1 MPKVFIFCHGLSG
14 HCNYL
19 WFKIIRNSLEEKG
32 IKTVSETFPKADD
45 PRYPEWSVV
54 LDKMLSENFEGNEI
68 MLAYIEKMKDIL
80 FILIVT
86 AAYSVIA
93 HFVGS
98 NGDLAAGSI
107 GALVLVAITVIGI
120 VLSWLPGLKMLPMVF
135 WVSIVAVVVSMP
147 QFPLSDWILAQ
158 TKNVGFL
165 SITTPI
171 LAYGGLCLGKDLQ
184 AFKALSWRIVP
195 VALAVAA
202 GSFICATALA
212 EIMLHLEGIF

>member
-1 MPKVFIFCHGLSG
+1 MTK
-14 HCNYL
+14 
-19 WFKIIRNSLEEKG
+19 
-32 IKTVSETFPKADD
+32 
-45 PRYPEWSVV
+45 
-54 LDKMLSENFEGNEI
+54 NFEGNEI

-93 HFVGS
+93 HFVGN

>member
-1 MPKVFIFCHGLSG
+1 
-14 HCNYL
+14 
-19 WFKIIRNSLEEKG
+19 
-32 IKTVSETFPKADD
+32 
-45 PRYPEWSVV
+45 
-54 LDKMLSENFEGNEI
+54 
-68 MLAYIEKMKDIL
+68 
-80 FILIVT
+80 
-86 AAYSVIA
+86 
-93 HFVGS
+93 
-98 NGDLAAGSI
+98 
-107 GALVLVAITVIGI
+107 
-120 VLSWLPGLKMLPMVF
+120 MLPMVF

-184 AFKALSWRIVP
+184 AFKQLSWRIVP

-212 EIMLHLEGIF
+212 ELMLHLEGIF

>member
-1 MPKVFIFCHGLSG
+1 
-14 HCNYL
+14 
-19 WFKIIRNSLEEKG
+19 
-32 IKTVSETFPKADD
+32 
-45 PRYPEWSVV
+45 
-54 LDKMLSENFEGNEI
+54 

-93 HFVGS
+93 HVVGS
-98 NGDLAAGSI
+98 NGEIVAGSI
-107 GALVLVAITVIGI
+107 GGLVLVLITVIGVI
-120 VLSWLPGLKMLPMVF
+120 ISWLPGFRKLPMVF

-147 QFPLSDWILAQ
+147 QFPISDWILAQ

-171 LAYGGLCLGKDLQ
+171 LAYGGLCLGKDLA
-184 AFKALSWRIVP
+184 AFKQLSWRIVP

-202 GSFICATALA
+202 GSFLCATAWA
-212 EIMLHLEGIF
+212 EVMLHLEGIF

>member
-1 MPKVFIFCHGLSG
+1 
-14 HCNYL
+14 
-19 WFKIIRNSLEEKG
+19 
-32 IKTVSETFPKADD
+32 
-45 PRYPEWSVV
+45 
-54 LDKMLSENFEGNEI
+54 

-93 HFVGS
+93 HVVGS
-98 NGDLAAGSI
+98 NGEIVAGSI
-107 GALVLVAITVIGI
+107 GGLVLVLITVIGVI
-120 VLSWLPGLKMLPMVF
+120 ISWLPGFRKLPMVF

-147 QFPLSDWILAQ
+147 QFPISDWILVQ

-171 LAYGGLCLGKDLQ
+171 LAYGGLCLGKDLA
-184 AFKALSWRIVP
+184 AFKQLSWRIVP

-202 GSFICATALA
+202 GSFLCATALA
-212 EIMLHLEGIF
+212 EVMLHLEGIF

>member
-1 MPKVFIFCHGLSG
+1 
-14 HCNYL
+14 
-19 WFKIIRNSLEEKG
+19 
-32 IKTVSETFPKADD
+32 
-45 PRYPEWSVV
+45 
-54 LDKMLSENFEGNEI
+54 

-93 HFVGS
+93 HVVGS
-98 NGDLAAGSI
+98 NGEIVAGSI
-107 GALVLVAITVIGI
+107 GGLVLVLITVIGVI
-120 VLSWLPGLKMLPMVF
+120 ISWLPGFRKLPMVF

-147 QFPLSDWILAQ
+147 QFPISDWILAQ

-171 LAYGGLCLGKDLQ
+171 LAYGGLCLGKDLA
-184 AFKALSWRIVP
+184 AFKQLSWRIVP

-202 GSFICATALA
+202 GSFLCATALA

>member
-1 MPKVFIFCHGLSG
+1 
-14 HCNYL
+14 
-19 WFKIIRNSLEEKG
+19 
-32 IKTVSETFPKADD
+32 
-45 PRYPEWSVV
+45 
-54 LDKMLSENFEGNEI
+54 
-68 MLAYIEKMKDIL
+68 MKDIL
-80 FILIVT
+80 FILVVT

-93 HFVGS
+93 HTVGS
-98 NGDLAAGSI
+98 TGDLAAGSI
-107 GALVLVAITVIGI
+107 GALVLVVITVIGI
-120 VLSWLPGLKMLPMVF
+120 VISWLPGFKMLPMVF

-184 AFKALSWRIVP
+184 AFKQLSWRIVP

-212 EIMLHLEGIF
+212 ELMLHLEGIF

>member
-1 MPKVFIFCHGLSG
+1 
-14 HCNYL
+14 
-19 WFKIIRNSLEEKG
+19 
-32 IKTVSETFPKADD
+32 
-45 PRYPEWSVV
+45 
-54 LDKMLSENFEGNEI
+54 

-93 HFVGS
+93 HVVGS
-98 NGDLAAGSI
+98 NGEIVAGSI
-107 GALVLVAITVIGI
+107 GGLVLVLITVIGVI
-120 VLSWLPGLKMLPMVF
+120 ISWLPGFRKLPMVF

-147 QFPLSDWILAQ
+147 QFPISDWILAQ

-171 LAYGGLCLGKDLQ
+171 LAYGGLCLGKDLA
-184 AFKALSWRIVP
+184 AFKQLSWRIVP

-202 GSFICATALA
+202 GSFLCATALA
-212 EIMLHLEGIF
+212 EIMLHLEVIF

>member
-1 MPKVFIFCHGLSG
+1 
-14 HCNYL
+14 
-19 WFKIIRNSLEEKG
+19 
-32 IKTVSETFPKADD
+32 
-45 PRYPEWSVV
+45 
-54 LDKMLSENFEGNEI
+54 
-68 MLAYIEKMKDIL
+68 MLAYLEKMKDIL
-80 FILIVT
+80 FILVVT

-93 HFVGS
+93 HTVGS

-107 GALVLVAITVIGI
+107 GALVLVVITAIGI
-120 VLSWLPGLKMLPMVF
+120 VISWLPGFKMLPMVF

-184 AFKALSWRIVP
+184 AFKQLSWRIVP

-212 EIMLHLEGIF
+212 ELMLHLEGIF

>member
-1 MPKVFIFCHGLSG
+1 
-14 HCNYL
+14 
-19 WFKIIRNSLEEKG
+19 
-32 IKTVSETFPKADD
+32 
-45 PRYPEWSVV
+45 
-54 LDKMLSENFEGNEI
+54 

-93 HFVGS
+93 HVVGS
-98 NGDLAAGSI
+98 NGEIVAGSI
-107 GALVLVAITVIGI
+107 GGLVLVLITIIGVII
-120 VLSWLPGLKMLPMVF
+120 SWLPGFRKLPMVF

-147 QFPLSDWILAQ
+147 QFPISDWILAQ

-171 LAYGGLCLGKDLQ
+171 LAYGGLCLGKDLA
-184 AFKALSWRIVP
+184 AFKQLSWRIVP

-202 GSFICATALA
+202 GSFLCATALA

>member
-1 MPKVFIFCHGLSG
+1 
-14 HCNYL
+14 
-19 WFKIIRNSLEEKG
+19 
-32 IKTVSETFPKADD
+32 
-45 PRYPEWSVV
+45 
-54 LDKMLSENFEGNEI
+54 
-68 MLAYIEKMKDIL
+68 MLAYLEKMKDML
-80 FILIVT
+80 FILVVT
-86 AAYSVIA
+86 AVYSVIA
-93 HFVGS
+93 HLVGS

-107 GALVLVAITVIGI
+107 GGLVLVVITVIGI
-120 VLSWLPGLKMLPMVF
+120 VLSWLPGLRLLPMVF

-184 AFKALSWRIVP
+184 AFKQLSWRIVP

-212 EIMLHLEGIF
+212 ELMLHLEGIF

>member
-1 MPKVFIFCHGLSG
+1 
-14 HCNYL
+14 
-19 WFKIIRNSLEEKG
+19 
-32 IKTVSETFPKADD
+32 
-45 PRYPEWSVV
+45 
-54 LDKMLSENFEGNEI
+54 
-68 MLAYIEKMKDIL
+68 MLAYLEKMKDML
-80 FILIVT
+80 FILVVT
-86 AAYSVIA
+86 AVYSVIA

-98 NGDLAAGSI
+98 NGDLVAGSI
-107 GALVLVAITVIGI
+107 GGLVLVVITVIGI
-120 VLSWLPGLKMLPMVF
+120 VLSWLPGLRLLPMVF

-184 AFKALSWRIVP
+184 AFKQLSWRIVP

-212 EIMLHLEGIF
+212 ELMLHLEGIF

>member
-1 MPKVFIFCHGLSG
+1 
-14 HCNYL
+14 
-19 WFKIIRNSLEEKG
+19 
-32 IKTVSETFPKADD
+32 
-45 PRYPEWSVV
+45 
-54 LDKMLSENFEGNEI
+54 
-68 MLAYIEKMKDIL
+68 MLAYIEKMKDLL

-93 HFVGS
+93 HVVGS
-98 NGDLAAGSI
+98 NGEIVAGSI
-107 GALVLVAITVIGI
+107 GGLVLVLITVIGVI
-120 VLSWLPGLKMLPMVF
+120 ISWLPGFRKLPMVF

-147 QFPLSDWILAQ
+147 QFPISDWILAQ

-171 LAYGGLCLGKDLQ
+171 LAYGGLCLGKDLA
-184 AFKALSWRIVP
+184 AFKQLSWRIVP

-202 GSFICATALA
+202 GSFLCATALA

>member
-1 MPKVFIFCHGLSG
+1 
-14 HCNYL
+14 
-19 WFKIIRNSLEEKG
+19 
-32 IKTVSETFPKADD
+32 
-45 PRYPEWSVV
+45 
-54 LDKMLSENFEGNEI
+54 
-68 MLAYIEKMKDIL
+68 MLAYLEKMKDML
-80 FILIVT
+80 FILVVT
-86 AAYSVIA
+86 AVYSVIA

-98 NGDLAAGSI
+98 NGDLTAGSI
-107 GALVLVAITVIGI
+107 GGLVLVVITVIGI
-120 VLSWLPGLKMLPMVF
+120 VLSWLPGLRLLPMVF

-184 AFKALSWRIVP
+184 AFKQLSWRIVP

-212 EIMLHLEGIF
+212 ELMLHLEGIF

>member
-1 MPKVFIFCHGLSG
+1 
-14 HCNYL
+14 
-19 WFKIIRNSLEEKG
+19 
-32 IKTVSETFPKADD
+32 
-45 PRYPEWSVV
+45 
-54 LDKMLSENFEGNEI
+54 

-93 HFVGS
+93 HVVGS
-98 NGDLAAGSI
+98 NGEIVAGSI
-107 GALVLVAITVIGI
+107 GGLVLVFITVIGVI
-120 VLSWLPGLKMLPMVF
+120 ISWLPGFRKLPMVF

-147 QFPLSDWILAQ
+147 QFPISDWILAQ

-171 LAYGGLCLGKDLQ
+171 LAYGGLCLGKDLA
-184 AFKALSWRIVP
+184 AFKQLSWRIVP

-202 GSFICATALA
+202 GSFLCATALA